1 MMSLCYLNGEFMPL
15 ADAKI
20 SVLDRGFI
28 FGDGV
33 YEVVPVFGRRPFR
46 LAAHI
51 ARLVRSLQETG
62 IRVPLSVSAWQA
74 LVRDLVARH
83 AGEDLSVYVQVTRGA
98 APRNHAA
105 PPDAEPTIF
114 AMVSPL
120 VAATD
125 TLAVRAITRIDERW
139 QRCDI
144 KAISLLPN
152 VLARTAAVAE
162 GAAEAVLFRD
172 GWLTEG
178 AASNVFVVRG
188 GRIHTP
194 PHSEHILPGITRDTL
209 VESLSGTPDAVLETT
224 VSRDEVLHADEIW
237 LTSSTRD
244 LVPVSHLDGQ
254 PIGAGEP
261 GPVYARVLAGYT
273 RFKAADLA
281 VVPPIPGPTAA

>member
-1 MMSLCYLNGEFMPL
+1 MSLCYLNGDFVPL

-33 YEVVPVFGRRPFR
+33 YEVIPVFGRRPFR
-46 LAAHI
+46 LRAHVG
-51 ARLVRSLQETG
+51 RLARSLEETG
-62 IRVPLSVSAWQA
+62 ISVRLSGPAWED
-74 LVRDLVARH
+74 LLRDLVAH
-83 AGEDLSVYVQVTRGA
+83 HDGEDLSVYVQVTRGV

-105 PPDAEPTIF
+105 PADVEPTVF

-120 VAATD
+120 AAATD
-125 TLAVRAITRIDERW
+125 AQTVRAIALVDQRW

-152 VLARTAAVAE
+152 VLARTAAVAA
-162 GAAEAVLFRD
+162 GAYEAVLFRD

-178 AASNVFVVRG
+178 AASNVFVVSG
-188 GRIHTP
+188 GRIRTP
-194 PHSEHILPGITRDTL
+194 PHSGFILPGITRDTL
-209 VESLSGTPDAVLETT
+209 VEALSGSPDAVLETT
-224 VSRDEVLHADEIW
+224 VSREEVLHADEVW

-254 PIGAGEP
+254 RIGRGEP
-261 GPVYARVLAGYT
+261 GPVYARVLARYAQ
-273 RFKAADLA
+273 FKAADLA
-281 VVPPIPGPTAA
+281 AVPPVPRPVAA